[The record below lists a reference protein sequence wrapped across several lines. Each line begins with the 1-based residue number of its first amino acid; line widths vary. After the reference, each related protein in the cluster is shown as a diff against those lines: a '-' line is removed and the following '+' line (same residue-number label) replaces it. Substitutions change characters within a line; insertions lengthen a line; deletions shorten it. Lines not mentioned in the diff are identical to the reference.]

1 MEEVLS
7 ISESFGDLSFPA
19 MTAAGAA
26 VHMGLGE
33 RGVVIAELALE
44 RGLTMG
50 SDVSESRVTLALA
63 LCQAGRPEDALGHLH
78 ETDKASAY
86 TASVSALA
94 FAMVG
99 DARGAIESA
108 ALIDELSSTYLDRVV
123 ADVAAAAVEIR
134 SGDRDAA
141 RERIVR
147 ADVTS
152 REAGDVV
159 ARSLVTA
166 ASQAMVDR
174 TEIEFGHLG
183 PGWRR
188 VLDGLTAVALERPDD
203 VAVEWV

>member
-1 MEEVLS
+1 MEEVLA

-26 VHMGLGE
+26 VHMGLGK

-78 ETDKASAY
+78 ETDTTSSYA
-86 TASVSALA
+86 ASVSALA
-94 FAMVG
+94 LAMVG
-99 DARGAIESA
+99 DAAGAIESA
-108 ALIDELSSTYLDRVV
+108 AFIDESSSTYLDRVV

-134 SGDRDAA
+134 LGEHDAA
-141 RERIVR
+141 LERLVR
-147 ADVTS
+147 ADVTA

-174 TEIEFGHLG
+174 TDVEFGHLG

-188 VLDGLTAVALERPDD
+188 ALDGLAAVALHRPDD
-203 VAVEWV
+203 VAVEPA